1 MRKVLVT
8 GGTKGIGEGI
18 AIHLRNSGEYNVITC
33 ARDEAA
39 DIRCDVTNKTEV
51 ERMRAEIGQVEIL
64 INNVGGVHTAPFLK
78 IDEQEWDW
86 HINVN
91 LKSIYLCTQAFLP
104 SMIENRWGRIVNIA
118 STAGKIAGRYIS
130 AYVAAK
136 HAVIGLTK
144 ALALEYA
151 ETGVTVNAVCPS
163 FVDTPMLR
171 EGAKRAADK
180 TGKSLDQILE
190 QFRNMN
196 PQKRFVTSQEVA
208 DAVLFLIQNGAV
220 NGQALSICGGETQV

>member
-18 AIHLRNSGEYNVITC
+18 AAHLRSNGEYTVITC

-39 DIRCDVTNKTEV
+39 DIRCDVTDKTAI
-51 ERMRAEIGQVEIL
+51 ERMLAEIGPVEIL
-64 INNVGGVHTAPFLK
+64 INNVGGVHTGHFLK
-78 IDEQEWDW
+78 MAEQDWDW
-86 HINVN
+86 HFNVN
-91 LKSIYLCTQAFLP
+91 LKSIFLCTQAFLP
-104 SMIENRWGRIVNIA
+104 SMIENRWGRVVNIA

-171 EGAKRAADK
+171 EGAKSAAAG
-180 TGKSLDQILE
+180 TGKSVDQIIE
-190 QFRNMN
+190 QFRNRN

-208 DAVLFLIQNGAV
+208 EAVLFLIQNRGV
-220 NGQALSICGGETQV
+220 NGQAISICGGET